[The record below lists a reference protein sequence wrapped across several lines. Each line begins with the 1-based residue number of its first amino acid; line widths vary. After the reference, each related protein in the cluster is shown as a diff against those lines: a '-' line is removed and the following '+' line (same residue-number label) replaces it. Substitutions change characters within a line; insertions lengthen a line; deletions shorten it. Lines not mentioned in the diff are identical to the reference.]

1 MNKVLV
7 SLLLTLGLT
16 GVAQAAGDA
25 EAGQGKVAVCGA
37 CHGADGNSPAPNFPK
52 LAGQGERYLLKQL
65 HDIKSG
71 ARPVVEM
78 TGMLDNLSEQDMADI
93 AAYFSSQK
101 MSVGAADPKLVE
113 RGEALFRG
121 GKLEE
126 GMPSCIGCHSPNG
139 AGLAAAGF
147 PHLGGQHAQ
156 YVAKQLTDFRE
167 GNRTN
172 DGDAMIMRAIAAKPD
187 ILLMD
192 EPFSALDP
200 LARASL
206 QETVSLIHKK
216 LGTTIVFVTHD
227 MNEAAKLACRI
238 GVMHQGRLV
247 QVDTPQD
254 IQNHPADDYVR
265 SLFGAAQPE
274 NTISA
279 DKVINLYRRLD
290 ADGKARVR
298 EYWAQNRMDV

>member
-71 ARPVVEM
+71 NRQVVEM

-126 GMPSCIGCHSPNG
+126 GMPACTGCHSPDG

-172 DGDAMIMRAIAAKPD
+172 DGDAMIMRAIAAKLSNKD
-187 ILLMD
+187 I
-192 EPFSALDP
+192 EA
-200 LARASL
+200 
-206 QETVSLIHKK
+206 VSSFI
-216 LGTTIVFVTHD
+216 
-227 MNEAAKLACRI
+227 
-238 GVMHQGRLV
+238 QGL
-247 QVDTPQD
+247 
-254 IQNHPADDYVR
+254 H
-265 SLFGAAQPE
+265 
-274 NTISA
+274 
-279 DKVINLYRRLD
+279 
-290 ADGKARVR
+290 
-298 EYWAQNRMDV
+298 